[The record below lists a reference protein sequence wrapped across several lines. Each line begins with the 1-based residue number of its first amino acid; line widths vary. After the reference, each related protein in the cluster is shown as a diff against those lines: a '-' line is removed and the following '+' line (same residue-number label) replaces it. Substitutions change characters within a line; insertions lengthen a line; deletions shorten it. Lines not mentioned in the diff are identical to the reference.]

1 MRPEDARACED
12 LGMGFCIWV
21 ADDPE
26 LADALSPY
34 GSDPQVEPVPSNY
47 PYFSASLRAMSA
59 LRQEMEAQGFGIVDA
74 FVFNN
79 GDHVPAEEI
88 DLALRESVEVP
99 LTLQDPCAPHRHL
112 SRADQALRPAEL
124 TVRGHSRTV
133 SV

>member
-1 MRPEDARACED
+1 
-12 LGMGFCIWV
+12 MGFCIWV

-47 PYFSASLRAMSA
+47 PYFSASMRAMSA
-59 LRQEMEAQGFGIVDA
+59 LRQEMAAQGFAIVDA

-99 LTLQDPCAPHRHL
+99 LTLHDPEGIELWRDWL
-112 SRADQALRPAEL
+112 SFLRLA
-124 TVRGHSRTV
+124 SREHGGV
-133 SV
+133 VVQ